1 MDPRLELPPEPG
13 SVALARRWITRHASE
28 VGGGGV
34 DPALLDTLELLVS
47 EVVTNAVVHADTT
60 CTMTLMRCDDRL
72 RIEVSD
78 GSSALP
84 VHRSPPE
91 LAEGG
96 RGVGLVAML
105 SDDCGSHRSPDGGK
119 TCWFEVCI
127 PPITLARSSVTP
139 AKMGRM
145 TQ

>member
-1 MDPRLELPPEPG
+1 MDPRLELRPEPA
-13 SVALARRWITRHASE
+13 SVALARRWITQHAPE
-28 VGGGGV
+28 VGGRGV

-47 EVVTNAVVHADTT
+47 EVVTNAVVHADTP
-60 CTMTLMRCDDRL
+60 CTMTLMRGDDRL

-78 GSSALP
+78 GSSELP
-84 VHRSPPE
+84 IFRNPPE

-127 PPITLARSSVTP
+127 PPIVLSRSSVTSP
-139 AKMGRM
+139 KMGRM
-145 TQ
+145 AQ